1 MFRMP
6 AEAGRPSPLRARRCL
21 RGQRLIDVAAA
32 TGLHAVTLSQLE
44 RGTLPLTGRSL
55 QLLAQLYATAP
66 ERLTLEMARWLSQ
79 DGEEAKGP

>member
-1 MFRMP
+1 MP

-44 RGTLPLTGRSL
+44 RGERPLTGRSL
-55 QLLAQLYATAP
+55 QLLAKAYATPP
-66 ERLTLEMARWLSQ
+66 ERLSLEMTRWLTQ
-79 DGEEAKGP
+79 DGAGEEAKGP